1 MKKGRDIED
10 MNHKEFKASK
20 TIRTKNK
27 RNNMKRKE
35 KVDTDYEE
43 MKLEKS
49 EELNPDDFE

>member
-20 TIRTKNK
+20 TIRNKNK
-27 RNNMKRKE
+27 INNMKRKE